1 MISTLL
7 LIFAK
12 TIKRCGIKASI
23 LSLKGMLA
31 FCIIPRGYFQ
41 EGPIVF
47 SSIHIYFSQ
56 VMKTNQRFLIVAIEV
71 EVIRLVKVRA
81 YKRVRFG
88 KVERVR
94 SHYRSY

>member
-1 MISTLL
+1 
-7 LIFAK
+7 
-12 TIKRCGIKASI
+12 
-23 LSLKGMLA
+23 MLA
-31 FCIIPRGYFQ
+31 FLNFT
-41 EGPIVF
+41 EGVHSRRPDCF
-47 SSIHIYFSQ
+47 LNYPNKFYN
-56 VMKTNQRFLIVAIEV
+56 MKTTQRFLIVAIEV